1 MASPSC
7 SVTMELFPSVDRV
20 TRNWTR
26 EEATG
31 PTNSYLR
38 ANHNKM
44 LRIVVLH
51 NIIYGYYGNPFGN

>member
-1 MASPSC
+1 
-7 SVTMELFPSVDRV
+7 MELFPSVDRV